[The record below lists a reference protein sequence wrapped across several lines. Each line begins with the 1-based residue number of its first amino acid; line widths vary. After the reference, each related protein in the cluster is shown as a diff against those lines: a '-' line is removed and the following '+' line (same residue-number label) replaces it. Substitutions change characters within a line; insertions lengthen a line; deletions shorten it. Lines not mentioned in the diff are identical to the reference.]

1 LSCKIDAG
9 QEKQKF
15 FPKDVRMDIYQIIDH
30 AKFFEGISQTSKEIL
45 SKHCMPSHRRKQFIL
60 FHESEPGE
68 AMFLLVR
75 GRISLHKL
83 SPDGREVVIKVI
95 KPGEVFAEVILFE
108 KKFYPV
114 TAVALTEVLVFKL
127 LRRDLLEMLRQ
138 EDFRNDFIAML
149 LRKQRYL
156 ADKIQ
161 QLTSQD
167 VEQRL
172 RTFLIEQY
180 GKREQIQAEI
190 NKKQLAA
197 AIGATPETLSRLLQD
212 LKNRNCLIWK
222 QGTITIS
229 SSFWNMN
236 S

>member
-1 LSCKIDAG
+1 
-9 QEKQKF
+9 
-15 FPKDVRMDIYQIIDH
+15 MDIYQVIDH
-30 AKFFEGISQTSKEIL
+30 AKFFEGISQSSKQLL
-45 SKHCMPSHRRKQFIL
+45 SKHCLPSQRPKQFVL
-60 FHESEPGE
+60 FHEGEPGE
-68 AMFLLVR
+68 AMFLLAR

-83 SPDGREVVIKVI
+83 SQDGREIVIKVI
-95 KPGEVFAEVILFE
+95 KPGEVFAEVTLFE

-114 TAVALTEVLVFKL
+114 TAVALTEVLVLKL
-127 LRRDLLEMLRQ
+127 LRRDLLDMLRQ

-167 VEQRL
+167 VEERL
-172 RTFLIEQY
+172 RAFLIEQY

-212 LKNRNCLIWK
+212 LKNRKCLTWK

-229 SSFWNMN
+229 PAFW
-236 S
+236 SI

>member
-1 LSCKIDAG
+1 
-9 QEKQKF
+9 
-15 FPKDVRMDIYQIIDH
+15 MDIYRILDQVR
-30 AKFFEGISQTSKEIL
+30 FFKGISQSSKETL
-45 SKHCMPSHRRKQFIL
+45 SKFCIPSERPKHSVL
-60 FHESEPGE
+60 FREGEPGE

-75 GRISLHKL
+75 GRVSLHKL
-83 SPDGREVVIKVI
+83 SPDGHETVIKVI

-114 TAVALTEVLVFKL
+114 TAVALTDTLVFKL
-127 LRRDLLEMLRQ
+127 LRRDLLDLLRQ
-138 EDFRNDFIAML
+138 EDFRNDFIATL

-172 RTFLIEQY
+172 RAFLLEQY
-180 GKREQIQAEI
+180 GESEQIRAEI

-212 LKNRNCLIWK
+212 LKRRRCLIWK
-222 QGTITIS
+222 EGIITVAHA
-229 SSFWNMN
+229 FWKKV
-236 S
+236 

>member
-1 LSCKIDAG
+1 MPIERS
-9 QEKQKF
+9 KQTMLF
-15 FPKDVRMDIYQIIDH
+15 R
-30 AKFFEGISQTSKEIL
+30 EG
-45 SKHCMPSHRRKQFIL
+45 
-60 FHESEPGE
+60 EPGE

-75 GRISLHKL
+75 GRISLMKL
-83 SPDGREVVIKVI
+83 SADGRETVIKII

-114 TAVALTEVLVFKL
+114 TAVALTEILVFKL
-127 LRRDLLEMLRQ
+127 LRRDLLDLLRQ

-156 ADKIQ
+156 TDKIQ

-172 RTFLIEQY
+172 RAFLLEQY
-180 GKREQIQAEI
+180 GEQDEILAEI

-212 LKNRNCLIWK
+212 LKRRKILTWK
-222 QGTITIS
+222 QGTITVAPD
-229 SSFWNMN
+229 FWKGF
-236 S
+236 

>member
-1 LSCKIDAG
+1 
-9 QEKQKF
+9 
-15 FPKDVRMDIYQIIDH
+15 MDIYRIIDH
-30 AKFFEGISQTSKEIL
+30 AKFFEGISKESKETL
-45 SKHCMPSHRRKQFIL
+45 AKRCMPTQRPKHSVL
-60 FHESEPGE
+60 FHEGAPGE
-68 AMFLLVR
+68 AMFLLAN
-75 GRISLHKL
+75 GRISLHKM

-114 TAVALTEVLVFKL
+114 TAVALTEVLFFKL
-127 LRRDLLEMLRQ
+127 LRRDLLDILRQ

-172 RTFLIEQY
+172 RSFLLEQY
-180 GKREQIQAEI
+180 GQKDQIQAEI

-212 LKNRNCLIWK
+212 LKVH
-222 QGTITIS
+222 
-229 SSFWNMN
+229 
-236 S
+236 

>member
-1 LSCKIDAG
+1 MDVLRIVDQAG
-9 QEKQKF
+9 
-15 FPKDVRMDIYQIIDH
+15 
-30 AKFFEGISQTSKEIL
+30 FFEGITRSSQKAL
-45 SKHCMPSHRRKQFIL
+45 SSLCLPSQRKKQTVL
-60 FHESEPGE
+60 FREGEPGE
-68 AMFLLVR
+68 AMYLLAR

-83 SPDGREVVIKVI
+83 SPDGRETVIKII

-108 KKFYPV
+108 KKLYPV
-114 TAVALTEVLVFKL
+114 TAVALTDVLVFKL
-127 LRRDLLEMLRQ
+127 MRRDLLGLLRQ

-172 RTFLIEQY
+172 RAFLLEQY
-180 GKREQIQAEI
+180 GERERIHVEI

-197 AIGATPETLSRLLQD
+197 AISATPETLSRLLQD
-212 LKNRNCLIWK
+212 LKRRKHLTWK
-222 QGTITIS
+222 QKMICVEPD
-229 SSFWNMN
+229 FWRNV
-236 S
+236 